1 MGTGRPHCH
10 AKGRSLRVR
19 GMVLGTGG
27 NGKPPQMLMQAAF
40 QQSAALQKGKA
51 EAPSVAQ
58 HPREAE
64 VLSPTER
71 STRKRCRKG
80 FLGELVFRL
89 GGFLHQQ
96 VPAQGEDLPLP
107 CAPALSPSP
116 WLQVN
121 ARAWRKSSKHQ
132 RCCLPAKEPEV
143 RAEAACRLQQHSLG
157 LLQHGAP
164 SCERGKELEPLRSPK
179 AVRCHMLHNEQPGG
193 DDAAAAAEGLRG
205 AASAGSAAARGVTGQ
220 RCECRPTPTKL

>member
-1 MGTGRPHCH
+1 
-10 AKGRSLRVR
+10 
-19 GMVLGTGG
+19 MVLGTGG
-27 NGKPPQMLMQAAF
+27 NGKPPQMLIQAAF
-40 QQSAALQKGKA
+40 QQSAALQRGKA

-58 HPREAE
+58 HPRETE

-80 FLGELVFRL
+80 FLGELICRL

-116 WLQVN
+116 WLQGN

-164 SCERGKELEPLRSPK
+164 SCEQE
-179 AVRCHMLHNEQPGG
+179 
-193 DDAAAAAEGLRG
+193 DDDRKKGEGN
-205 AASAGSAAARGVTGQ
+205 
-220 RCECRPTPTKL
+220 